1 MNINNL
7 TDPIVV
13 APSPTPFDKN
23 DSVDYSAIESNVSKW
38 LKTPLT
44 GFVLGSENGEESF
57 LTEEERLKIINTVSE
72 VSSGEKLIIGGV
84 DNASTTGTIRESEK
98 LVESGADMIRIRI
111 PRNRNAVTPYF
122 EKILDKIPVPVLV
135 IHQMAPGNFD
145 KFSNQIGAS
154 PEEIGE
160 ICSHPNV
167 FGYISSSLIRFEA
180 KVKQHIPAE
189 KKFWACNSIILLP
202 GVAIGANGACM
213 MFGNIAPQHS
223 LDILSLAMNN
233 QLEEAYN
240 IHTSIIDAD
249 WHILSSGAAG
259 LKYALDLLGYQ
270 GGLPRNPMPELD
282 KAKKNLIRD
291 SLGNSGLI

>member
-1 MNINNL
+1 MDL
-7 TDPIVV
+7 YSLKDPILV

-23 DSVDYSAIESNVSKW
+23 DSVDYSAIENNVSKW
-38 LKTPLT
+38 LETPLT

-57 LTEEERLKIINTVSE
+57 LTELEKLKIVKTVSE
-72 VSSGEKLIIGGV
+72 CNYGKKIIIGGV
-84 DNASTTGTIRESEK
+84 DNPSIKGTIEEAEK
-98 LVESGADMIRIRI
+98 LVESGANMIRLRI
-111 PRNRNAVTPYF
+111 PRNRTSVIPYF
-122 EKILDKIPVPVLV
+122 EDVLDKIPVPVLV

-145 KFSNQIGAS
+145 KFSTQIGAS

-202 GVAIGANGACM
+202 EIAIGANGACM

-282 KAKKNLIRD
+282 KAKKSLIIVFP
-291 SLGNSGLI
+291 LFG